1 MTQYPQQF
9 GNYVLLEHL
18 GSGGM
23 SQVDLARRA
32 VAEGAY
38 VRFVVIKRI
47 HTKNEGSERHIVM
60 FQDEARIHSELHHT
74 NIAQLYDFGEE
85 TDSFYLVMEYVPGMD
100 LRSVQR
106 SLMHRHRKRI
116 PLRVA
121 LSCIAAV
128 LDGLAYA
135 HDAVDTL
142 GRPMHVVHR
151 DVNPRN
157 VMLSVSGDVK
167 LIDFGVAKAA
177 DKIDT
182 TRTNALKG
190 KIAYMAPEQMENH
203 KVDGRADLFAVGLMF
218 QEFINGTSP
227 FVGLNEIQIMKRV
240 LDGKLGELN
249 PKGHPEPDLLVT
261 IRNQALATDP
271 QDRYQKADHFL
282 RDIDRALEP
291 LGGRTTRSELASFI
305 RQVDPVVVERIEK
318 RLAGYQAGNL
328 PDLNLQDTSAAPL
341 ILDGSM
347 SETLGSLKGEPTSGA
362 SQSQVM
368 AAAAGGAAAVILLL
382 GALAGGAYWFMRD
395 AGPDPVVENSTTVVP
410 SDGKTESVGEAPA
423 TVVPSGGEESPDANP
438 VGKDVP
444 QLQVKPV
451 VGAVEN
457 KVEKPDEPESA
468 APDPVQADPVQADA
482 VKADPTPQTQPD
494 AIGVA
499 PVPDVEAKQPE
510 PVVVERTRVFIDTV
524 PRGMEVFVD
533 DVFVGKSPQQPK
545 LALGTRK
552 IEVRHPRTGESQSK
566 IVDVTRKGRNY
577 LNFEF

>member
-1 MTQYPQQF
+1 LTQYPKQF

-47 HTKNEGSERHIVM
+47 HTKNEGSDRHVVM

-116 PLRVA
+116 PMRVA
-121 LSCIAAV
+121 LSFIAYI
-128 LDGLAYA
+128 LEGLAYA
-135 HDAVDTL
+135 HEAVDTL
-142 GRPMHVVHR
+142 GRPMQVVHR

-177 DKIDT
+177 DKLDT

-190 KIAYMAPEQMENH
+190 KIAYMAPEQMDNTQ
-203 KVDGRADLFAVGLMF
+203 VDGRADLFAVGLMF

-249 PKGHPEPDLLVT
+249 PKGHPEPELLIT

-271 QDRYQKADHFL
+271 QDRYQKANHFL
-282 RDIDRALEP
+282 RDVDRALEP

-305 RQVDPVVVERIEK
+305 RQVDPMVVERIEK

-328 PDLNLQDTSAAPL
+328 PDLNLQDTSAAPI

-347 SETLGSLKGEPTSGA
+347 SETIGSLKGEPGGA
-362 SQSQVM
+362 SSTQVM

-382 GALAGGAYWFMRD
+382 GTLAGAAFWMLRD
-395 AGPDPVVENSTTVVP
+395 TGDPAEPVADPVVAVQTAQVV
-410 SDGKTESVGEAPA
+410 T
-423 TVVPSGGEESPDANP
+423 
-438 VGKDVP
+438 
-444 QLQVKPV
+444 
-451 VGAVEN
+451 
-457 KVEKPDEPESA
+457 PEI
-468 APDPVQADPVQADA
+468 PDPNQG
-482 VKADPTPQTQPD
+482 KPTE
-494 AIGVA
+494 VL
-499 PVPDVEAKQPE
+499 VE
-510 PVVVERTRVFIDTV
+510 PVVVEPVVVEPVVVEPVVVEPVVVEPVVVEPVLKEPIETTPLAEPTTDPIIEPEVAPDPAEAVAVQRTRVFIDTV
-524 PRGMEVFVD
+524 PRGMDIFVD
-533 DVFVGKSPQQPK
+533 GVFIGESPQQPK
-545 LALGTRK
+545 LALGTRAV
-552 IEVRHPRTGESQSK
+552 EVRHPRSGESQSK
-566 IVDVTRKGRNY
+566 TIEVTRSKRN
-577 LNFEF
+577 LLTFKF